1 MASYPNTIY
10 EPRAKENKS
19 GVEYDPT
26 KKTVIFAEDFSKL
39 DDEVVAMQTVFRFPI
54 SIPAAPVAG
63 SAYFDTATFTL
74 YIYTGAVWKSVVL
87 G

>member
-1 MASYPNTIY
+1 MASYPGSIY

-19 GVEYDPT
+19 GVVYDPT
-26 KKTVIFAEDFSKL
+26 KKTVLFVEDVSKL
-39 DDEVVAMQTVFRFPI
+39 DDEVVALETFFRFPT
-54 SIPAAPVAG
+54 SIPGAPVAG